1 MRPIERGM
9 ALGEID
15 PEVAWQAWEPTDL
28 EPWDVRR
35 AALVFRRAGFG
46 ASESALRDAAARPV
60 GEVIGEFFEPGKD
73 QPEAIAKFESESEL
87 IGSAVRAGGNIER
100 LSTWWLHRMLKT
112 PLPLVEKMTLFWHGH
127 FATGGEKVRD
137 IEMMYRQNVMLRESA
152 LGDFRKLVHGVA
164 KDPAMLIYLDSATN
178 RKAHANENFA
188 RELMELFCLGEGH
201 YTEMDVQELAR
212 CFTGWEIRRR
222 QFRFNPYQHDNGAK
236 HLLGGEVRSGEE
248 AIDRVLDQPQLP
260 RFIARKAFRFF
271 VCDEPEAPDAL
282 IEPLA
287 QRFAADG
294 LKIGGMM
301 RMLIGSRLAM
311 SDWSLGRKVRSP
323 IEMAVGLMRACE
335 ATTDLNRLSE
345 RLASI
350 GQGLFFPPNVKGW
363 DGGRAWI
370 NSSTLVGRAN
380 LVHDL
385 VHDPKVRFGEKPFS
399 DWLAGGGID
408 DGASLVDRM
417 TSIYLALPL
426 SEEQRRRL
434 LGEGSAK
441 NLADL
446 MGRLATMPQ
455 FHVA

>member
-1 MRPIERGM
+1 MQTIERGM
-9 ALGEID
+9 TLDQID
-15 PEVAWQAWEPTDL
+15 PEVAWKAWEPSAA
-28 EPWDVRR
+28 EPWDIRR
-35 AALVFRRAGFG
+35 AAMLYRRAGFG
-46 ASESALRDAAARPV
+46 ASESTLRDAVSRPV
-60 GEVIGEFFEPGKD
+60 VEVLDGLFEPS
-73 QPEAIAKFESESEL
+73 QRESAAIGAFESESEL
-87 IGSAVRAGGNIER
+87 IASAVRSGGDVAR
-100 LSTWWLHRMLKT
+100 LSTWWLHRMLNT
-112 PLPLVEKMTLFWHGH
+112 PWPPVEKMTLFWHGH

-137 IEMMYRQNVMLRESA
+137 IEMMYRQNVMLRESS

-201 YTEMDVQELAR
+201 YTEADVQELAR

-222 QFRFNPYQHDNGAK
+222 QFRFNPYQHDDRGK
-236 HLLGGEVRSGEE
+236 RLLGGEVRSGEE
-248 AIDRVLDQPQLP
+248 AIDRVLDQPQVP

-287 QRFAADG
+287 QRFVADG

-323 IEMAVGLMRACE
+323 IEMTIGLMRACE

-350 GQGLFFPPNVKGW
+350 GQAIFFPPNVKGW

-380 LVHDL
+380 LIHDL
-385 VHDPKVRFGEKPFS
+385 VHDPKVRFGGKEFAE
-399 DWLAGGGID
+399 WLSGDGVDGGAG
-408 DGASLVDRM
+408 LVDRM
-417 TSIYLALPL
+417 TKLYLAVPL
-426 SEEQRRRL
+426 SQEQRQRL
-434 LGEGSAK
+434 LGDGPAK
-441 NLADL
+441 NLADV
-446 MGRLATMPQ
+446 MGRLATLPQ